1 MKKNYFILLTVLSLT
16 VMSCKKSGTDE
27 VFPTV
32 GLVSYFRFDDN
43 LEDEEGITP
52 DGAAT
57 GSPSFV
63 TGKSNKAISF
73 NGVDQKVVFD
83 KKSFKSGNAV
93 SIAFWFKT
101 KQTGALNFFIGCSDF
116 LVGNNNPK
124 VSLAI
129 SIPGTESAY
138 GEYTADEWTHYAGIY
153 DGTDIKVFINGV
165 LAETINHPG
174 TIDDMNEKLFIGSR
188 GGSVFW
194 EGSIDDLFIY
204 SKALS
209 PTEITQLYNLHL

>member
-1 MKKNYFILLTVLSLT
+1 MKKSYFFLLAVLVTTVT
-16 VMSCKKSGTDE
+16 SCKKGGTDE

-52 DGAAT
+52 DGVAT

-83 KKSFKSGNAV
+83 KKTFKSGNAV

-101 KQTGALNFFIGCSDF
+101 KQTGGLNFFIGCSDF

-129 SIPGTESAY
+129 SVPGTESAY
-138 GEYTADEWTHYAGIY
+138 GAYTSDVWTHYAGTY
-153 DGTDIKVFINGV
+153 DGTDIKVYINGA
-165 LAETINHPG
+165 LAETKNHPG
-174 TIDDMNEKLFIGSR
+174 TIDDMNEKLFIGTR
-188 GGSVFW
+188 DGSEFW

-209 PTEITQLYNLHL
+209 PAEITQLYNLH